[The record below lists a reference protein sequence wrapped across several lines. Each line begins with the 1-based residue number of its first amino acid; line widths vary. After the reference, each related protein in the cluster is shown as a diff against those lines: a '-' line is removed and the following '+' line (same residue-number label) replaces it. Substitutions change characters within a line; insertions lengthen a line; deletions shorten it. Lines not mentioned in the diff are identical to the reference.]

1 MAVLEE
7 KMNAFNRIV
16 TTLLL
21 LILIPIV
28 TIALLAPREA
38 IELVQNGL
46 ENLHGLVDSSPSGLQ
61 MLIRIVAALLIDV
74 LLVLVL
80 YLDLR
85 RPSPTS
91 VRVQRARGSE
101 AQIAL
106 DSVSDRLVYHVDR
119 LSGVLNVVPVV
130 TPHRGGVKI
139 LLEIDMAADED
150 VPACIDEIVEVTR
163 RVVEQDMGLKLKGKP
178 KLNLRTVQRPGSIA
192 SAATWDD
199 DLRQASADASREQDQ
214 MVSPEDAWAQ
224 SYTVESEL
232 EDTQTDDQGPIVES
246 E

>member
-1 MAVLEE
+1 MT
-7 KMNAFNRIV
+7 AFNRIV

-28 TIALLAPREA
+28 TVALLAPREA

-46 ENLHGLVDSSPSGLQ
+46 ENLHGLIDSSPSGLQ

-80 YLDLR
+80 YLELR

-91 VRVQRARGSE
+91 VRVQRAQGGE

-106 DSVSDRLVYHVDR
+106 DSISDRLVYHIDR

-130 TPHRGGVKI
+130 TPHRGGVRI

-150 VPACIDEIVEVTR
+150 VPACIDEVVEVTR

-178 KLNLRTVQRPGSIA
+178 KLNLRTIPRPGSVV
-192 SAATWDD
+192 SSLTWDD
-199 DLRQASADASREQDQ
+199 EQRQSSADVGSEPDHL
-214 MVSPEDAWAQ
+214 VSAEDARAQ
-224 SYTVESEL
+224 SYNVESEL
-232 EDTQTDDQGPIVES
+232 EDTQTDDAGPVVES
-246 E
+246 G

>member
-1 MAVLEE
+1 MT
-7 KMNAFNRIV
+7 AFNRIV

-28 TIALLAPREA
+28 TVALLAPREA
-38 IELVQNGL
+38 IEQVQIGL
-46 ENLHGLVDSSPSGLQ
+46 EHLHGLIDSSPSGLQ
-61 MLIRIVAALLIDV
+61 MLIRVVAALLIDV

-80 YLDLR
+80 YLELR

-130 TPHRGGVKI
+130 TPHRGGVRI

-150 VPACIDEIVEVTR
+150 VPACIDEVVEVTR

-178 KLNLRTVQRPGSIA
+178 KLNLRTIPRPGSV
-192 SAATWDD
+192 SSGATRDAD
-199 DLRQASADASREQDQ
+199 ERQLPTDS
-214 MVSPEDAWAQ
+214 VSEPNHQVSSDDAWAQ
-224 SYTVESEL
+224 SYNMESEL
-232 EDTQTDDQGPIVES
+232 EDTQTDDAGPIVES

>member
-1 MAVLEE
+1 
-7 KMNAFNRIV
+7 
-16 TTLLL
+16 
-21 LILIPIV
+21 
-28 TIALLAPREA
+28 
-38 IELVQNGL
+38 
-46 ENLHGLVDSSPSGLQ
+46 
-61 MLIRIVAALLIDV
+61 
-74 LLVLVL
+74 VLVL
-80 YLDLR
+80 YLELR

-130 TPHRGGVKI
+130 TPHRGGVRI

-150 VPACIDEIVEVTR
+150 VPACIDEVVDVTR

-178 KLNLRTVQRPGSIA
+178 KLNLRTIPRPGSIA
-192 SAATWDD
+192 SGATWDD
-199 DLRQASADASREQDQ
+199 DQRQSSADAGSEPDHL
-214 MVSPEDAWAQ
+214 VSPEDAWVQ
-224 SYTVESEL
+224 SLNVESEL
-232 EDTQTDDQGPIVES
+232 EDTQTDDAGPIVES